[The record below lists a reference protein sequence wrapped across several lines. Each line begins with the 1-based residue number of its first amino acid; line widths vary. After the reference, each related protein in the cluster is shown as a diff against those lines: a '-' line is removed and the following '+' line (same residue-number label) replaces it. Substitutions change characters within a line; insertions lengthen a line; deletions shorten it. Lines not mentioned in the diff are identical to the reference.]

1 MWNLKLF
8 DQAKKNIYISI
19 ITSGLSSLVII
30 DIFIHVYIFIITS
43 GLSSPRN

>member
-8 DQAKKNIYISI
+8 DQAKKKNISI